1 MLIGELK
8 HAGFK
13 VQTIEK
19 DWPGG
24 DAAHPM
30 YCVVFLQTLK
40 RTVTPGAMW
49 AAKRDCCVQGVTTSR
64 EKIDCRVKH
73 HRPQSLVQM
82 RPWAAVRAIGCELM
96 KVAAVRPH
104 NKNLV
109 LT

>member
-1 MLIGELK
+1 MMPA
-8 HAGFK
+8 AGCGSPDVLRRF
-13 VQTIEK
+13 
-19 DWPGG
+19 P
-24 DAAHPM
+24 
-30 YCVVFLQTLK
+30 QTLK
-40 RTVTPGAMW
+40 RTVTPGTMW

-73 HRPQSLVQM
+73 HRPQSLVQT